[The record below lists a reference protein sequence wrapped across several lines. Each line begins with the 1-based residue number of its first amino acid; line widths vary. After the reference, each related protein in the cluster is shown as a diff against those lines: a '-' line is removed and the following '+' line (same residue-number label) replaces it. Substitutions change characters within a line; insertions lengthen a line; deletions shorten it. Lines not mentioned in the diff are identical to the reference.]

1 MTWLAELARRGL
13 PALAAWLAL
22 ATVAVAASGATNAPA
37 PAALASAI
45 SNALPAWME
54 ASVLAT
60 NAAEWADLAD
70 IWRRPDPAAS
80 PVEKLTLPVEHYDN
94 GRIRAVL
101 YANKAFMGSAGM
113 IWSWNVTVDMFDPA
127 GAPDGRV
134 EAESCLYDRNARRGY
149 CPAAVKLVRTNAT
162 IEGTG
167 MYWTMDTRRM
177 QILSNPVVRLRKSF
191 LFPGIGTGS
200 TDKSLRSEGDL
211 PQGRNFSGGGTP
223 K

>member
-1 MTWLAELARRGL
+1 MTWLAELARRGW
-13 PALAAWLAL
+13 PAFAAWLML
-22 ATVAVAASGATNAPA
+22 ATVAFAASDATNAPA
-37 PAALASAI
+37 PALSSVV

-54 ASVLAT
+54 VSVLAT

-70 IWRRPDPAAS
+70 IWRHPDPNAS
-80 PVEKLTLPVEHYDN
+80 PVENLTLPVEHYDN

-101 YANKAFMGSAGM
+101 YANKAFMGNAGM

-162 IEGTG
+162 IDGIG

-177 QILSNPVVRLRKSF
+177 QLLSNPVVRLRKSF
-191 LFPGIGTGS
+191 NFPGIGPVPTN
-200 TDKSLRSEGDL
+200 KILRSEGNL
-211 PQGRNFSGGGTP
+211 PQGHNFSGGGTP

>member
-13 PALAAWLAL
+13 PAFAAWLAL
-22 ATVAVAASGATNAPA
+22 ATMAFAASDATNAPA
-37 PAALASAI
+37 RAWPAVI

-54 ASVLAT
+54 LGVLAT
-60 NAAEWADLAD
+60 NAAGWADLAD
-70 IWRRPDPAAS
+70 IWRHPDPHAS
-80 PVEKLTLPVEHYDN
+80 PVENLTLPVEHYDN

-101 YANKAFMGSAGM
+101 YANKAFMGNAGM

-149 CPAAVKLVRTNAT
+149 CPATVKLVRTNAT
-162 IEGTG
+162 IDGIG
-167 MYWTMDTRRM
+167 MYWTMDTKRM

-191 LFPGIGTGS
+191 IFPGIGPVS
-200 TDKSLRSEGDL
+200 SNNNLRSEGRL
-211 PQGRNFSGGGTP
+211 PQDRNFSGGGTP